1 MQGIEI
7 VRIDQGSAG
16 EYHAHVPGT
25 THVGRLTWIAHESP
39 AGTVRMAERT
49 LVPRELERR
58 GIAGKL
64 VAALIEDA
72 RAQGFK
78 VDPACSYVAAQFQ
91 RHPDWAELRA

>member
-49 LVPRELERR
+49 LVPR
-58 GIAGKL
+58 
-64 VAALIEDA
+64 
-72 RAQGFK
+72 
-78 VDPACSYVAAQFQ
+78 
-91 RHPDWAELRA
+91 